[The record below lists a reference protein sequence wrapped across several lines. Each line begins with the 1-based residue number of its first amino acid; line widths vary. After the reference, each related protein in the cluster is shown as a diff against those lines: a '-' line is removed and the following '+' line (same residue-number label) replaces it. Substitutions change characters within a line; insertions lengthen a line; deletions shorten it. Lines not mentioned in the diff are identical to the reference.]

1 MRKRPSWTHAAV
13 LLLLLV
19 GTVGCDRVTKRVAAD
34 VLSDTAPRTYVSGM
48 IRLEYAENTGGFL
61 GLGTG
66 WSQEARTAV
75 FSVGNTILL
84 LALILVA
91 LREGWS
97 GPSLVGLT
105 LFVAGGASNLF
116 DRVVQGSVVDFV
128 NVGVGTLRTGLFN
141 VADVAIMLGMILTV
155 GDGFLSK
162 RHVQSQAR
170 PSDDAD

>member
-1 MRKRPSWTHAAV
+1 MKRRPSWMHTVV

-34 VLSDTAPRTYVSGM
+34 VLSDSAPRTFASGM
-48 IRLEYAENTGGFL
+48 VRLEYAENSGGFL
-61 GLGTG
+61 GIGTN

-75 FSVGNTILL
+75 FSVGNSLLL
-84 LALILVA
+84 LALMLVA

-116 DRVVQGSVVDFV
+116 DRIAQGSVVDFM
-128 NVGVGTLRTGLFN
+128 NVGVGSLRTGIFN

-155 GDGFLSK
+155 SDGFFS
-162 RHVQSQAR
+162 RRRVQLQAR